1 MTQTDKADRE
11 TMGILPHT
19 IISEELLRKKYK
31 EMALR
36 LHPDRNRLNPNAVAK
51 FQELGSAYERLN
63 DSLKSPQNTRR
74 FYMDFVERILRVIQT
89 MCEEKVVE
97 YLHQLDE
104 DVLIHIER
112 LLYMNR
118 EVLPEGCDF
127 FLGKIGELIRL
138 KGESHSSGRLIVS
151 PTMKDLIENNLYRH
165 CANDH
170 ILIIP
175 MWHHELVFDI
185 SGSDFYVECLPILP
199 EGCTIDENNDVF
211 LERRFDWLY
220 VIKQS
225 KLLVKVCDGW
235 EFEVDVGDL
244 RIMKEQVCILRGCG
258 ISRINTRS
266 MYDISKRGDI
276 YLKVILE

>member
-1 MTQTDKADRE
+1 MTDRE
-11 TMGILPHT
+11 IMGILPHT
-19 IISEELLRKKYK
+19 IITEELLRKKYK
-31 EMALR
+31 EMALQ

-74 FYMDFVERILRVIQT
+74 FYMEFVERILRVIQT

-138 KGESHSSGRLIVS
+138 KGESPFSGRLIIH

-165 CANDH
+165 CVNDH

-185 SGSDFYVECLPILP
+185 SGSDFYVECSPVLP
-199 EGCTIDENNDVF
+199 EGCAIDENNDVF
-211 LERRFDWLY
+211 LERRFEWLY
-220 VIKQS
+220 VINQS
-225 KLLVKVCDGW
+225 KLLIKVCDGW

-244 RIMKEQVCILRGCG
+244 RITKEQVCILRGCG

-266 MYDISKRGDI
+266 MYDVSKRGDI
-276 YLKVILE
+276 YLKVIFE